1 MNQRISII
9 IPCYKSSETLPT
21 VIESLLKTINSRVDF
36 NYEVILVNDGSPD
49 GGKTWNT
56 IKELS
61 NNNKVIK
68 GINLAKNF
76 GQHNA
81 MMAGYKSSKG
91 DIIVGMDDDG
101 ENDPKYMFQLI
112 EKIQDGYDCAMGEY
126 DEKKKGFRNFGTK
139 INNLMAE
146 KLINKPKNI
155 TLTSYYAC
163 KRFVVDQIC
172 EYDNAYPYIAGLLL
186 QATENIATVQIKKE
200 NRISGKSNYSLRKL
214 IKLWVSGFTA
224 FSIKPLRVSSTIG
237 FVCAFIGFVLGIV
250 IIIRKLFLDIMVGW
264 SSIVAIILFIGG
276 LIMLMLGM
284 IGEYIGRIYLSINKS
299 PQFVIKDRINF
310 EDQ

>member
-1 MNQRISII
+1 MNQKISII
-9 IPCYKSSETLPT
+9 IPCYKSSETLPA
-21 VIESLLKTINSRVDF
+21 VIDSLSNVINSREDF
-36 NYEVILVNDGSPD
+36 SYEVILVNDGSPD
-49 GGKTWNT
+49 DGKTWNI
-56 IKELS
+56 IKKLS
-61 NNNKVIK
+61 KNNRLIR

-101 ENDPKYMFQLI
+101 ENNPKFMFQLI

-126 DEKKKGFRNFGTK
+126 DEKRKGFRSLGTK

-186 QATENIATVQIKKE
+186 QATENIATVKIKKE

-224 FSIKPLRVSSTIG
+224 FSVKPLRISSTIG

-250 IIIRKLFLDIMVGW
+250 VIIRKIVLDIMLGW

-284 IGEYIGRIYLSINKS
+284 IGEYIGRIYLSINKA
-299 PQFVIKDRINF
+299 PQFVIKEKINF
-310 EDQ
+310 ED